1 MSTEVH
7 GGNSVAIRIADN
19 GSGIKA
25 EVQQQLFEPMF
36 TTKLVVKNTGLALS
50 ISRQIIEEK
59 HCGRL
64 TCISSLG
71 HGAEF
76 LIEIP
81 IKHLPM
87 GWRPQTQANRGRFRF
102 NADSQ

>member
-1 MSTEVH
+1 MEEEISNHIKTGEGCSYKAVSVTPKIWMSTEVH

-71 HGAEF
+71 HGAGF
-76 LIEIP
+76 
-81 IKHLPM
+81 
-87 GWRPQTQANRGRFRF
+87 
-102 NADSQ
+102 